1 MNQEPK
7 VLLHKGIESCFKN
20 KVILK
25 YDLKLCFY
33 HQIKTPFS
41 KLNVATVTQE
51 FFKAILKKKNLTLL
65 GCCCY
70 SLVMRSVILLTLI
83 SSDADS
89 VRARAHT
96 IKKLY
101 KLP

>member
-7 VLLHKGIESCFKN
+7 VLLHKGIESYFKN

-41 KLNVATVTQE
+41 KLNVATVTQG
-51 FFKAILKKKNLTLL
+51 FFKAILKKKT
-65 GCCCY
+65 
-70 SLVMRSVILLTLI
+70 
-83 SSDADS
+83 
-89 VRARAHT
+89 
-96 IKKLY
+96 
-101 KLP
+101 